1 VESGEVLIPVVVRGV
16 ARLFPTIPGGVPFM
30 LVNRDQ
36 YLPWVATFHD
46 SALSRP
52 NEAWYTLRPDAD
64 RAAVLRALAASSLR
78 VRGVIDREQVLRSVN
93 ANPLIAAGGSG
104 ILVGAFVAV
113 FVLVAVALLVTLV
126 ASVQRRRTEF
136 AVMRA
141 MGVSRGQVFRLLALE
156 YALVAVLGIVVGV
169 FLGRLVGRQMLSF
182 LEVTE
187 GGDPVVPPFILQTN
201 WAMVAAA
208 GTAIVLTFLAGMAL
222 SAGAVRRQPP
232 GQALRQTE

>member
-1 VESGEVLIPVVVRGV
+1 
-16 ARLFPTIPGGVPFM
+16 
-30 LVNRDQ
+30 
-36 YLPWVATFHD
+36 
-46 SALSRP
+46 
-52 NEAWYTLRPDAD
+52 
-64 RAAVLRALAASSLR
+64 
-78 VRGVIDREQVLRSVN
+78 
-93 ANPLIAAGGSG
+93 
-104 ILVGAFVAV
+104 
-113 FVLVAVALLVTLV
+113 
-126 ASVQRRRTEF
+126 VQRRRTEF

-201 WAMVAAA
+201 WALVAAA